1 MSITISTINNPEF
14 INLRPLDINPLMSA
28 CEIKVLYIGE
38 NRNKTYIDKETATE
52 MSKTLRGA
60 PIVGWFREDKD
71 DFSDHGERI
80 TFDADGVKFECMTK
94 PYGFVDPAAK
104 VWFQKFK
111 VKDDS
116 GNEYEREYLM
126 TTGYLWSGQFEEL
139 KDVVT
144 DKGKPHSM
152 ELDKKSLKGEWAY
165 LNNSNIEFFIIN
177 SAIFSKLCILGDDI
191 EPCFEESDITAPHI
205 STSFTKEVD
214 DNFKRNLYSM
224 MQDLKF
230 ALQGGQKVEKGQ
242 NIVTP
247 EKDVQDN
254 YVKTDES
261 KNDNSIDGTSSYEK
275 KEEET
280 PKKEDNPQDKKE
292 NNSSSNEKTND
303 NKDDEEKKKNDYA
316 LLEEKYSLLEKKYN
330 EIIEQCNGL
339 FAFKKDVEDK
349 KKDDLIKSF
358 YMLSDDDKKDVVDN
372 KDKYT
377 LDEIESKLSVICVRK
392 KVNFSLDDEADSE
405 TKNHDEDPAVTFNLK
420 DQTQSVPAWISALR
434 NTKNSRS
441 N

>member
-28 CEIKVLYIGE
+28 CEIKVLYVGE

-139 KDVVT
+139 KDVAT

-205 STSFTKEVD
+205 SASFTKEVD
-214 DNFKRNLYSM
+214 NNFKRNLYNM

-230 ALQGGQKVEKGQ
+230 ALQGGQKVEKEQ
-242 NIVTP
+242 NTVTT
-247 EKDVQDN
+247 EKDVQDS

-261 KNDNSIDGTSSYEK
+261 KNDNPIDAISSYER
-275 KEEET
+275 KEEESS
-280 PKKEDNPQDKKE
+280 KKEDNPEDKE
-292 NNSSSNEKTND
+292 NNSSSNESN
-303 NKDDEEKKKNDYA
+303 NSKDDEKEKKNDYA
-316 LLEEKYSLLEKKYN
+316 LLEEKYSLLEKKYD
-330 EIIEQCNGL
+330 ELVKQCDGL

-349 KKDDLIKSF
+349 KKDELIKSF
-358 YMLSDDDKKDVVDN
+358 YMLSDDDKKDVVNN

-392 KVNFSLDDEADSE
+392 KVNFSLDDDDNNVSKTEKHE
-405 TKNHDEDPAVTFNLK
+405 EEDPTVTFNLK
-420 DQTQSVPAWISALR
+420 DQVSVPAWVSALR